1 MVETRCKHGFLRSVV
16 PCPSCDR
23 RKARVVAESSVRVRG
38 QGEVIAREGSF
49 RCRGCGVEKP
59 LSEYYVSR
67 TLTRGH
73 QSRCRACDGNKR
85 ANRYRAE
92 RGSLA
97 G

>member
-23 RKARVVAESSVRVRG
+23 RKARVVTESSVRVRG
-38 QGEVIAREGSF
+38 QGEVVAREGSF

-67 TLTRGH
+67 TATRGH
-73 QSRCRACDGNKR
+73 QSSCKDCDNRKR
-85 ANRYRAE
+85 VE
-92 RGSLA
+92 HLKQGRGYV
-97 G
+97 